1 MIKARY
7 IIDAII
13 VPTFTGVLPVVFATT
28 LVPTDHTADVL
39 SVLVLHHGVLGA
51 HPGAAGAGDL
61 RLHHWGGGGA
71 HSLLSPDGTGW
82 ARGGHQGHHI
92 TGGVAGKYSQ
102 K

>member
-1 MIKARY
+1 MIQGRY

-28 LVPTDHTADVL
+28 LVPADHTADVL
-39 SVLVLHHGVLGA
+39 SVLVLHHRVLA
-51 HPGAAGAGDL
+51 GAAGAGDF